1 MSVLKASS
9 ALMRARALYCNVFG
23 HVPLSECLFRAFKAV
38 SSDCSIILS
47 SDSVYCSSV
56 FGSDFFSG
64 PVVDIFCQRWFRVC
78 SPSCLSSF

>member
-23 HVPLSECLFRAFKAV
+23 HVPLWECLFRAFKA

-47 SDSVYCSSV
+47 SDSVS
-56 FGSDFFSG
+56 
-64 PVVDIFCQRWFRVC
+64 
-78 SPSCLSSF
+78 L